1 MSENNTN
8 TSTTYVNQYKTDALN
23 IESRIARHLGMVVFH
38 TRVDYPPKVV
48 ITTFPTYDG
57 EWEIKARE
65 HFWQSTLLRST
76 VEEVL
81 WEDVNNE

>member
-1 MSENNTN
+1 
-8 TSTTYVNQYKTDALN
+8 
-23 IESRIARHLGMVVFH
+23 MVVFH

-65 HFWQSTLLRST
+65 HFWRSTLLRST